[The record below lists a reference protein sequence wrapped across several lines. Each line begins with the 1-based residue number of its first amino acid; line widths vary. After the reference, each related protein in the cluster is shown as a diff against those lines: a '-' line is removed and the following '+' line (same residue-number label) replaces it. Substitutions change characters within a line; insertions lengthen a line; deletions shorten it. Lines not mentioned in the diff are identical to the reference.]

1 MKQQLHTELGAAVEY
16 FNRSTAAL
24 TEEDASFTPTDGMF
38 ITAQQV
44 AHAALTIDWFM
55 EGAFRPDVFHM
66 DFEAHDRKVRD
77 VATLSEARAWFD
89 MSVESAKQTIDAKS
103 NEESGQAL
111 PAGPVMGGAPRAAIF
126 SAITDHTA
134 HHRGALTVYAR
145 LQGKTPPMP
154 YMDPPPST
162 VEG

>member
-1 MKQQLHTELGAAVEY
+1 MKQQLHTELDAAVEY

-24 TEEDASFTPTDGMF
+24 TEADASFTPTDGTF
-38 ITAQQV
+38 TTAQQV
-44 AHAALTIDWFM
+44 AHAAQTIDWFI
-55 EGAFRPDVFHM
+55 EGAFRPDGFDM

-77 VATLSEARAWFD
+77 VTTLSEARAWFGK
-89 MSVESAKQTIDAKS
+89 SVASAKQTIDAKS
-103 NEESGQAL
+103 DDEWGHAL
-111 PAGPVMGGAPRAAIF
+111 PAGPVMGGAPRAAVF
-126 SAITDHTA
+126 GAITDHTA